1 MFVASCDGRK
11 ANLPSRL
18 IFQAKPFWKASR
30 PCAFSMRSAKPIF
43 RMLHLSVD
51 DCERY
56 LIPLVLAFSRSAS
69 AQSLSCQDFTASFS
83 LNFSYLNS
91 YQAWSLEEKSIE
103 DSFASV
109 ITTASIAFLN
119 SNQNRLRIGI
129 FEPAL
134 ESSPCRLC
142 ALLLLSFAAHRARDV
157 GKKKEDYLNWGSF
170 NVETLAQLIS

>member
-1 MFVASCDGRK
+1 MQTRKSGDEKQFAQRMFVASCDGRK

-18 IFQAKPFWKASR
+18 IFQAKPFWKASS

-119 SNQNRLRIGI
+119 SNQNRCG
-129 FEPAL
+129 L
-134 ESSPCRLC
+134 EYLNLHSK
-142 ALLLLSFAAHRARDV
+142 ALLAGFALFSCSPLRRTV
-157 GKKKEDYLNWGSF
+157 R
-170 NVETLAQLIS
+170 VT